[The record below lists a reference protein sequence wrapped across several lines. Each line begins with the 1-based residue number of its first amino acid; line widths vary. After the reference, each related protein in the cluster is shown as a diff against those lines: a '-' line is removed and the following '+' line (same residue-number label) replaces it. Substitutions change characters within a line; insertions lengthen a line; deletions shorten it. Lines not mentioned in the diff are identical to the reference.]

1 MVKELVLL
9 SWNDEIRDLEEYGN
23 MDLENKLHDVMTSQ
37 RISISNLEALGSLL
51 NRSLKKVLEQLV
63 KDEKKYKREPSLSA
77 SISKLC
83 ALSLTLPQ
91 LSEWSPI
98 WRKHPIN
105 RYCKGRELKSIY
117 QPETLKVSSRNSLS
131 SFNECLCYYNFDVR

>member
-1 MVKELVLL
+1 MLL

-91 LSEWSPI
+91 LSEWALFGET
-98 WRKHPIN
+98 PIN
-105 RYCKGRELKSIY
+105 RYCKEMKIFNQKL
-117 QPETLKVSSRNSLS
+117 LKVPSRNSIVEVLLNVS
-131 SFNECLCYYNFDVR
+131 VPTTIT